1 MSFFLVSED
10 EVEDFS
16 FRFEGRREDQTSLV
30 KVWSLEE
37 FPPFLIV
44 SSLLCFEEEEER
56 VRSSRH

>member
-16 FRFEGRREDQTSLV
+16 FRFEGRGEDQTSLV

-37 FPPFLIV
+37 FPPFFDRKL
-44 SSLLCFEEEEER
+44 SSMF
-56 VRSSRH
+56 